1 MRRIR
6 LEEIEQYYKT
16 NTYKELYEKVLML
29 MQEEKIKPIKASGIN
44 GKKPALYK
52 EFRILEK
59 KEDNTSHIEELL
71 YFFVPSISTNYYF
84 NHISQYKEDREWL
97 LLLNQYLK
105 TSREE
110 LQIPMSINERSFA
123 IWHREKFIKEEQG
136 KKILKRCGLS
146 AEYLN
151 VYETVEPLAYYSQTK
166 ETPQNILIIENK
178 DTFYSMRRFLM
189 SGSGELLGKKIGTLI
204 YGAGKGIIRS
214 FQDFSLCAE
223 PYMKEKDN
231 KIYYFGDLDYEGILI
246 YENLYQAYEAE
257 CIIEPFVEGYLKMLQ
272 RADEIGVHQMPMMK
286 EGQNKNI
293 GVIFKQYLGEK
304 QFARIHRLLEQGRY
318 IPQEILAIKD
328 FRAD

>member
-1 MRRIR
+1 
-6 LEEIEQYYKT
+6 
-16 NTYKELYEKVLML
+16 
-29 MQEEKIKPIKASGIN
+29 
-44 GKKPALYK
+44 
-52 EFRILEK
+52 
-59 KEDNTSHIEELL
+59 
-71 YFFVPSISTNYYF
+71 
-84 NHISQYKEDREWL
+84 
-97 LLLNQYLK
+97 
-105 TSREE
+105 
-110 LQIPMSINERSFA
+110 
-123 IWHREKFIKEEQG
+123 
-136 KKILKRCGLS
+136 
-146 AEYLN
+146 
-151 VYETVEPLAYYSQTK
+151 
-166 ETPQNILIIENK
+166 
-178 DTFYSMRRFLM
+178 M
-189 SGSGELLGKKIGTLI
+189 SGSDELLGEKIGTLI

-304 QFARIHRLLEQGRY
+304 QFAQIHRLLEQGRY

-328 FRAD
+328 FSAD